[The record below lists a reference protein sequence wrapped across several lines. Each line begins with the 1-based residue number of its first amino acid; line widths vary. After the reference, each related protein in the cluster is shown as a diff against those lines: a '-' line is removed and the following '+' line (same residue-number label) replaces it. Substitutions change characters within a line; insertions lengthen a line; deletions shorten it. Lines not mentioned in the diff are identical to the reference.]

1 MIFVTGG
8 TGLIG
13 ANLLALLNA
22 QPNSLP
28 IVALAR
34 DPKKVPGHLLQLS
47 NVKWVEGDILDT
59 ECLFNAM
66 RGAKQVYHVGAFVSL
81 ARRDRPQMFQI
92 NVTGTA
98 NVVNAALENGVER
111 MLHVSSIAALG
122 IPKDGNQITE
132 AFDGDLERPTWYA
145 HTKLQ
150 GELEVWRGIAEGLNA
165 VIVNPCMVLG
175 SNGSDFDRSSPLLFR
190 QTWEGVPFYPKGG
203 TGFIDVR
210 DVANLMLLLMQSTIV
225 GERYI
230 LSAENLSYRHILSL
244 IAQVY
249 GKKPSN
255 RPLTPLLE
263 QLAWRAEG
271 IKSFLTGR
279 APTLTRETLATTSK
293 NRPCDNSKIKA
304 AFPAFN
310 FTPIN
315 ETIERVCNEFLTIN
329 KLKI

>member
-1 MIFVTGG
+1 
-8 TGLIG
+8 
-13 ANLLALLNA
+13 
-22 QPNSLP
+22 
-28 IVALAR
+28 
-34 DPKKVPGHLLQLS
+34 
-47 NVKWVEGDILDT
+47 
-59 ECLFNAM
+59 
-66 RGAKQVYHVGAFVSL
+66 
-81 ARRDRPQMFQI
+81 
-92 NVTGTA
+92 
-98 NVVNAALENGVER
+98 
-111 MLHVSSIAALG
+111 
-122 IPKDGNQITE
+122 
-132 AFDGDLERPTWYA
+132 
-145 HTKLQ
+145 
-150 GELEVWRGIAEGLNA
+150 
-165 VIVNPCMVLG
+165 
-175 SNGSDFDRSSPLLFR
+175 
-190 QTWEGVPFYPKGG
+190 
-203 TGFIDVR
+203 
-210 DVANLMLLLMQSTIV
+210 MQSTIV